1 MTQRA
6 RAATTADVVLRHWR
20 EAVPDDRLAHLVK
33 DATRGLSRALQL
45 RLSRYGV
52 SYGHWVFLRILWVR
66 DGVTQRELAH
76 EAGMSEPTTWSA
88 LNAME
93 DNGYI
98 EKRKLPHNAKNV
110 YIFLTKAGRALE
122 HTLVP
127 LAEDVNRVAVEGLS
141 LEEVSRTRKFLF
153 AMIENLARDEAA
165 EEDARD
171 EKARNG

>member
-1 MTQRA
+1 MVQRA
-6 RAATTADVVLRHWR
+6 RPATTADVVLRHWR

-45 RLSRYGV
+45 RLARHGV

-66 DGVTQRELAH
+66 DGLTQRELAH

-110 YIFLTKAGRALE
+110 YIFLTAAGRSLE

-127 LAEDVNRVAVEGLS
+127 LAEEVNRVAVEGLS
-141 LEEVSRTRKFLF
+141 LDEVNRTRKFLF
-153 AMIENLARDEAA
+153 AMIENLAKDEAA
-165 EEDARD
+165 EENKHND
-171 EKARNG
+171 KARIA